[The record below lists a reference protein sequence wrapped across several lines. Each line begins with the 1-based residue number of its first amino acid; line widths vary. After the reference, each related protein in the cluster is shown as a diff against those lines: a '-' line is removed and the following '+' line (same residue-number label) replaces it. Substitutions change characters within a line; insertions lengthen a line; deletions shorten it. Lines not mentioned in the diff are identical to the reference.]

1 MEYTDIVEKLEGAG
15 TFGSLPGVKISEK
28 MLAVVGNPQKD
39 LPFIHIAGTNGKG
52 STAAFLRSVLTEAG
66 YRTGMYTSPHL
77 EEFTER
83 ISVDGEEISREDFK
97 RIGEWV
103 FARDFGVEPTM
114 SDYCLLLSVLY
125 FKEKKCDI
133 AVFETGL
140 GGRLDS
146 TNALGIPLVGIITK
160 IGYDHTRILGNTLNE
175 IALEKAGILKK
186 GCSCVSESQEAE
198 VGQVLLQ
205 YCRERDIPLAFVE
218 KQKIK
223 AEKDRFS
230 YPGAGDFQPGI
241 LGSHQ
246 RENALSAVLAA
257 DQLRKMGYLISQEAA
272 AEGIRR
278 ARWPG
283 RMELVGRNPFFLVD
297 GAHNEDGAKSL
308 AESLAELYPGEKF
321 HFIMGV
327 FADKDYK
334 RMADAV
340 LPLAYDVAAF
350 SPEHVRGLSGELLA
364 DHIRARGGTARY
376 CESLKEA
383 LAECFRREDQ
393 ERAGRK
399 NIVFGSLSF
408 IGAVKKLLKMLY

>member
-1 MEYTDIVEKLEGAG
+1 MEYRDIVEKLEGAG
-15 TFGSLPGVKISEK
+15 SFGSLPGVKISEK

-83 ISVDGEEISREDFK
+83 ISVDGEKISREDFK

-103 FARDFGVEPTM
+103 LARDFGVAPTM

-160 IGYDHTRILGNTLNE
+160 IGYDHTRILGNTLHE

-186 GCSCVSESQEAE
+186 GCSCVSEDQEAE
-198 VGQVLLQ
+198 VRQALLQ
-205 YCRERDIPLAFVE
+205 YCRERDIPLTFVE
-218 KQKIK
+218 KRKIK

-246 RENALSAVLAA
+246 RENALSAVFAA
-257 DQLRKMGYLISQEAA
+257 DQLRKKGYLISQEAA

-283 RMELVGRNPFFLVD
+283 RMELVGRDPFFLVD
-297 GAHNEDGAKSL
+297 GAHNEDGAKAL

-334 RMADAV
+334 RMADAI
-340 LPLAYDVAAF
+340 LPLADDVAAF

-364 DHIRARGGTARY
+364 EYIRTQGGTSRH
-376 CESLKEA
+376 CESLEDA
-383 LAECFRREDQ
+383 LAGCFRRGAAE
-393 ERAGRK
+393 RK

-408 IGAVKKLLKMLY
+408 IGAVKQLLKMLY

>member
-1 MEYTDIVEKLEGAG
+1 MEYKDVVEKLEGAVR
-15 TFGSLPGVKISEK
+15 FGSLPGVKISEK

-66 YRTGMYTSPHL
+66 YRTGMCISPHL

-97 RIGEWV
+97 RLGEWML
-103 FARDFGVEPTM
+103 AQDFGVGPTM

-146 TNALGIPLVGIITK
+146 TNALGIPLVGMITK
-160 IGYDHTRILGNTLNE
+160 IGYDHTQILGNTLSE

-186 GCSCVSESQEAE
+186 GCCCVSHSQERE
-198 VGQVLLQ
+198 VRQTLLQ
-205 YCRERDIPLAFVE
+205 YCRERDIPIIFVE
-218 KQKIK
+218 KEKIK
-223 AEKDRFS
+223 AEKDGFS
-230 YPGAGDFQPGI
+230 YAGAGYFKPEI
-241 LGSHQ
+241 LGKHQ
-246 RENALSAVLAA
+246 RENALAAVLAT
-257 DQLRKMGYLISQEAA
+257 DKLREMGYVIPKQAVF
-272 AEGIRR
+272 EGIRK
-278 ARWPG
+278 ARWAG

-297 GAHNEDGAKSL
+297 GAHNGNGANAL

-334 RMADAV
+334 QMVDAI
-340 LPLAYDVAAF
+340 LPLAYDVVTF
-350 SPEHVRGLSGELLA
+350 STEHARSLDGELLT
-364 DHIRARGGTARY
+364 DYIRTQGGVSRH
-376 CESLKEA
+376 CKSLEDA
-383 LAECFRREDQ
+383 LAECFRCQNQ
-393 ERAGRK
+393 EGAERK

-408 IGAVKKLLKMLY
+408 IGAVKRLLKTFY